1 MFTIQAVIH
10 PANAAITL
18 SRIVN
23 NSPLQPVD
31 GPYLSSIT
39 ADHPLRPAKD
49 YKAWYAVNTPT
60 TAILSKIYLKA
71 IQIFSY

>member
-1 MFTIQAVIH
+1 MFTILVVIH

-23 NSPLQPVD
+23 NSPLQPMG
-31 GPYLSSIT
+31 GPCLSSTT

-49 YKAWYAVNTPT
+49 YKAWA
-60 TAILSKIYLKA
+60 AINKSQLP
-71 IQIFSY
+71 QSYRKLI